1 MMAKFNKIVIPIGEV
16 LMDPSQ
22 MEYLSADAFFWNV
35 TFHEVAHGLGVKQ
48 TVNGRGTVDEA
59 MGSEKTTWEEAK
71 ADILGLFMVREL
83 IRMGEITDITAEES
97 IATFIAGIVRS
108 VRFGSASSHG
118 KANMMCFNY
127 MEDHGA
133 FTRNAEGK
141 YVIDFE
147 KASAAIDSWS
157 ALILE
162 TQANGNFEFAQKY
175 AAENASI
182 RPALAA
188 EVAKVNEAGIPR
200 DIVFDFAW

>member
-1 MMAKFNKIVIPIGEV
+1 M
-16 LMDPSQ
+16 
-22 MEYLSADAFFWNV
+22 

-48 TVNGRGTVDEA
+48 TVNGKGTVDDA

-118 KANMMCFNY
+118 TANMMCFNF
-127 MEDHGA
+127 MEDFGA
-133 FTRNAEGK
+133 FSRNAEGK

-147 KASAAIDSWS
+147 KASAAIDAWS

-162 TQANGNFEFAQKY
+162 TQATGNFEFAQKY

>member
-1 MMAKFNKIVIPIGEV
+1 
-16 LMDPSQ
+16 
-22 MEYLSADAFFWNV
+22 
-35 TFHEVAHGLGVKQ
+35 
-48 TVNGRGTVDEA
+48 
-59 MGSEKTTWEEAK
+59 
-71 ADILGLFMVREL
+71 
-83 IRMGEITDITAEES
+83 MGEITDITKEES

-133 FTRNAEGK
+133 FSRNAEGR
-141 YVIDFE
+141 YVVDFE
-147 KASAAIDSWS
+147 KAAAAIDSWS

-162 TQANGNFEFAQKY
+162 TQATGNFEFAQKY

-200 DIVFDFAW
+200 DIVFDFTW